1 MTKEE
6 AKQQIQKLVEKYQR
20 VVEAGK
26 IKSYNEAQ
34 SRNEFIEPLF
44 EFLGWDMRNLTTD
57 NEVTTEENVSGG
69 RVDLAFRFGNI
80 PVFFLEAKAMKVDLD
95 EWKWA
100 EQAINYSW
108 NKNVTWAVLTDFE
121 SIKIFN
127 AEIPPKSV
135 SQNLFIELNCRDF
148 INRFDQLWLL
158 SKESFEQ
165 KLLDKEA
172 QKWGK
177 LTQRKQVGE
186 KLFEDL
192 MSWRISLTNDFKKQN
207 SLSDEELDEGVQ
219 RILDRLIFIRTA
231 EDRKIEPN
239 ILIGILRSGKSDQYK
254 QLVKVFRDFDDGFN
268 SKLFAPHYCE
278 EWKVSD
284 KTIGE
289 VIKGLYETKDGY
301 RYDFSVISAD
311 VLGGIYEQ
319 YLSFVQVRKG
329 EDKTRSKRKSQGI
342 YYTPKYIVEFIV
354 KETLGE
360 ILKKTKPK
368 ELAKIKVLDPACG
381 SGSFLNAA
389 YDKILD
395 TLTKQNPQTSLF
407 AKFDILKE
415 NIFGVDLDA
424 QAVEIAQLNLLLKV
438 LSQKTKLPT
447 LQHNLRVGNSLI
459 EKENEN
465 FKSFDF
471 QSEFKEVIEQG
482 GFDVIVGN
490 PPYIKE
496 DTNRLAFDGLHDS
509 PYYQGKMD
517 IWTLFACRAIDLLK
531 DGGYFS
537 FIAPSSWIG
546 SAGASL
552 FRSKILSSGEIV
564 KFIDFNDFKVFKDA
578 SIQTMIFVFQK
589 KKPRKSY
596 KLRYAKITNKNT
608 SSDEVAKLL
617 ASGLNHQIENS
628 NIFDATIKPADIG
641 NKLISFSNDIVA
653 EILDK
658 VANTGNFKLSK
669 NDIGNGIDVLQDFI
683 TDKHLAKLKDETIK
697 KGDGVLV
704 LKNSVANEMKFNSK
718 EIEYLKPYFTTSQI
732 NRYLS
737 DQKNEYKIIYADK
750 YFREHIGEFPNLKNH
765 IDRFKKI
772 LTSAFAPY
780 GLHRPREER
789 FFKGQAIF
797 LLRKTMYPAFTFV
810 DFPCYV
816 TRAFLV
822 LKPEKINL
830 KYLTALLNSKLIYFW
845 LKHKGKKQ
853 GEQLQ
858 IDKEPLLEIPLFKA
872 EESEQGKIALMVDK
886 IMTKTAEFNKTSQNT
901 DKWHLLKA
909 EIEKLNREIDEV
921 IYKLYG
927 FTAEEIGTIED
938 GYGRK

>member
-20 VVEAGK
+20 VLSEGK

-127 AEIPPKSV
+127 AEIPPKSI

-207 SLSDEELDEGVQ
+207 NLTDEELDEGVQ

-239 ILIGILRSGKSDQYK
+239 ILIGILRGGKSDQYK

-284 KTIGE
+284 KTVGE

-329 EDKTRSKRKSQGI
+329 EDKTKSKRKSQGI

-360 ILKKTKPK
+360 VLKKTKPK

-381 SGSFLNAA
+381 SGSFLNIA
-389 YDKILD
+389 YDKILE

-447 LQHNLRVGNSLI
+447 LLHNLTSGNSLVSGETENL
-459 EKENEN
+459 EKYFGSDYREQKPFNFEN
-465 FKSFDF
+465 K
-471 QSEFKEVIEQG
+471 FKEVFDQG
-482 GFDVIVGN
+482 GFDVIIGN
-490 PPYIKE
+490 PPYGAALSKTQQEYFKNIYDIGSTDTAILFIKKSLE
-496 DTNRLAFDGLHDS
+496 
-509 PYYQGKMD
+509 
-517 IWTLFACRAIDLLK
+517 LLK
-531 DGGYFS
+531 DGGKLG
-537 FIAPSSWIG
+537 FIVPKALCFASNWNKIREYIWDNTETIIDCG
-546 SAGASL
+546 KAWKEVKLEQVVFILKKGKKSASYTSEKFENGNL
-552 FRSKILSSGEIV
+552 KILGKINKKDAEDFGFFLNSIFESELSIAKKIKSNSIFLNDVSSNQRGAILQ
-564 KFIDFNDFKVFKDA
+564 KFISETGDKEVIGGAQTQKFGIIGIKGKIDKNKIDNDQAFIKNNSVL
-578 SIQTMIFVFQK
+578 IQNI
-589 KKPRKSY
+589 
-596 KLRYAKITNKNT
+596 
-608 SSDEVAKLL
+608 VA
-617 ASGLNHQIENS
+617 HIEN
-628 NIFDATIKPADIG
+628 P
-641 NKLISFSNDIVA
+641 
-653 EILDK
+653 
-658 VANTGNFKLSK
+658 
-669 NDIGNGIDVLQDFI
+669 IDHI
-683 TDKHLAKLKDETIK
+683 
-697 KGDGVLV
+697 
-704 LKNSVANEMKFNSK
+704 
-718 EIEYLKPYFTTSQI
+718 
-732 NRYLS
+732 
-737 DQKNEYKIIYADK
+737 KIIACVPERNDYIIVDTINQISLNGDIDK
-750 YFREHIGEFPNLKNH
+750 NVIWY
-765 IDRFKKI
+765 
-772 LTSAFAPY
+772 
-780 GLHRPREER
+780 
-789 FFKGQAIF
+789 
-797 LLRKTMYPAFTFV
+797 
-810 DFPCYV
+810 
-816 TRAFLV
+816 
-822 LKPEKINL
+822 
-830 KYLTALLNSKLIYFW
+830 LLNSKLMSWYAYRFIFGKAIRTMHFDNSITARLPIPKDIKSLQNELAKPINEF
-845 LKHKGKKQ
+845 LKLGK
-853 GEQLQ
+853 
-858 IDKEPLLEIPLFKA
+858 
-872 EESEQGKIALMVDK
+872 
-886 IMTKTAEFNKTSQNT
+886 EFQNT
-901 DKWHLLKA
+901 PAKTDKSNNLK
-909 EIEKLNREIDEV
+909 IEMEKMEKEIDGV
-921 IYKLYG
+921 IYKSYG
-927 FTAEEIGTIED
+927 LTIDEIEIIE
-938 GYGRK
+938 KI

>member
-20 VVEAGK
+20 VLSEGK

-192 MSWRISLTNDFKKQN
+192 MFWRISLTNDFKKQN
-207 SLSDEELDEGVQ
+207 SLTDEELDEGVQ

-239 ILIGILRSGKSDQYK
+239 ILIGILRGGKSDQYK

-278 EWKVSD
+278 GWKVSD
-284 KTIGE
+284 KTVGE

-329 EDKTRSKRKSQGI
+329 EDKTKSKRKSQGI

-360 ILKKTKPK
+360 VLKKTKPK

-381 SGSFLNAA
+381 SGSFLNIA
-389 YDKILD
+389 YDKILE

-465 FKSFDF
+465 LKSFDF

-482 GFDVIVGN
+482 GFDVIIGN

-608 SSDEVAKLL
+608 SSDEVANLL
-617 ASGLNHQIENS
+617 ASGLDRQIENS
-628 NIFDATIKPADIG
+628 NVFDATIKPVDIG
-641 NKLISFSNDIVA
+641 SKSISFSNDIVS
-653 EILDK
+653 EVLNKIVNK
-658 VANTGNFKLSK
+658 GNFKLSK
-669 NDIGNGIDVLQDFI
+669 SDIGNGIDVLQDFI

-697 KGDGVLV
+697 KGDGVFV
-704 LKNSVANEMKFNSK
+704 LKNSVVAEMKFNSK
-718 EIEYLKPYFTTSQI
+718 ELEYLKPYFTTSQI

-737 DQKNEYKIIYADK
+737 DPKNEYKIIYADK
-750 YFREHIGEFPNLKNH
+750 YFREHINEFPNLKNH
-765 IDRFKKI
+765 IDCFKKI

-789 FFKGQAIF
+789 FFKGQTIF
-797 LLRKTMYPAFTFV
+797 LLRKTMYPAFTYV
-810 DFPCYV
+810 EFPCYV
-816 TRAFLV
+816 TRAFLAI
-822 LKPEKINL
+822 KPEKINL
-830 KYLTALLNSKLIYFW
+830 KYLTALLNSNLIYFW
-845 LKHKGKKQ
+845 LKNKGKKQ

-872 EESEQGKIALMVDK
+872 EESEQEKIGLMVDK
-886 IMTKTAEFNKTSQNT
+886 IMMKTAEFNKTSQNT

-909 EIEKLNREIDEV
+909 EIEKLNREIDGA
-921 IYKLYG
+921 IYKFYG
-927 FTAEEIGTIED
+927 LTTEEIKIIES
-938 GYGRK
+938 